1 MAEEEDLAA
10 AYNPRVVGVLSTL
23 LKCVMEHNNTVVGP
37 GVMRRCSGRGEA

>member
-23 LKCVMEHNNTVVGP
+23 LKCVMEHTT
-37 GVMRRCSGRGEA
+37 RWWGRG